1 MVIGLLQCDH
11 VPADLQPAY
20 GDYDQMFRTL
30 FLPLAPDWQ
39 FKVYDVVNGHF
50 PEKAE
55 ECDGYMATGSKSSV
69 YDDEEWIQ
77 RSKAFIRELY
87 QKSIK
92 YTGVC
97 FGHQLLAESLGG
109 KVEKSLEYGWNVG
122 VHQFCFTQHPSWM
135 EPYQTHANLL
145 MMCQDQVVKLPENS
159 TILATLPTCPVSMF
173 QTGETALGIQA
184 HPEFPAAYDGALIR
198 RRTERIGNDK
208 AQSALLSI
216 QDNALNSELIA
227 QWIINFMKS

>member
-11 VPADLQPAY
+11 VPEELQPTY
-20 GDYDQMFRTL
+20 GDYDQMFRSL
-30 FLPLAPDWQ
+30 FLPLAPDWE

-50 PEKAE
+50 PEKPE

-69 YDDEEWIQ
+69 YDNEEWIH
-77 RSKAFIRELY
+77 RSKSLIRELY

-97 FGHQLLAESLGG
+97 FGHQLLAEALNG

-122 VHQFCFTQHPSWM
+122 VHQFSFTRQQSWM
-135 EPYQTHANLL
+135 EPFQEQANLL

-159 TILATLPTCPVSMF
+159 TILASLPTCPVSMF

-184 HPEFPAAYDGALIR
+184 HPEFPASYDGELIN
-198 RRTERIGNDK
+198 RRTERIGKDK
-208 AQSALLSI
+208 AERALLSL
-216 QDNALNSELIA
+216 QHNTLNSELIA
-227 QWIINFMKS
+227 RWIINFMRS